1 MCLQPSL
8 AGLGLFLSFPGTCF
22 AACRAI
28 FIRAFRR
35 SVHGQPWE
43 LFEPAMFGDVAKL
56 CLYAESRFAPEVHRM
71 TKGEEGFNA
80 GINACST
87 QSRRDP
93 SLHSG

>member
-1 MCLQPSL
+1 MGVIGYCNVSSAVPG
-8 AGLGLFLSFPGTCF
+8 GLGLFLSFPGTCF

-56 CLYAESRFAPEVHRM
+56 CLYAESRFAPEGHGYAVM
-71 TKGEEGFNA
+71 FIEV
-80 GINACST
+80 ST
-87 QSRRDP
+87 RE
-93 SLHSG
+93 SG